1 MSDRLS
7 VAVTKL
13 LSTLHWCFID
23 APIDCDLDPWA
34 VVYPAKSVELFIQLL
49 IPCASEIHEADLTFS
64 LKSGMLI
71 WQPLWRNLCPD
82 IPSFKRPVLLRKYQC
97 DTKSSNSTSSP
108 LQKRGIIKYF
118 DVIVLQSLSS
128 NCLSE
133 ESLSWSLSYILQILQ
148 SKLFL
153 FCDVS
158 DAWPGSRQHRHG
170 AKKAV
175 GIQHSLPLSNASART
190 KDSSVATSDSEP
202 SSHDISTGIKGTTK
216 QDFEP
221 IYLPQAYEQW
231 IEQNGTINQS
241 AVLKLV
247 YKITQNATL
256 RLCEPLLYMLHVVL
270 EIGVV
275 NDNDIGEGLD
285 TNLETAVNC
294 LLDLITL
301 IGCRGNDSGL
311 RCSKGQVLRHL
322 SHDMFA
328 KLLSLYPEQLN
339 ILTVVYIKSISL
351 KRLLDFMHAFTG
363 LCFGKLTFSPPLS
376 PTRGSLGSLGAA
388 HRSLQKEESD
398 GRSSSEVMDRNES
411 TLINW
416 IGIPLLMKLMGEEK
430 SCKEVNIFILFFC
443 FVLPS
448 RRFCFNSQCAYYNRL
463 SNIYNSHSF
472 HNFITVAAF
481 HSQLV
486 WKSVVFLHTGAYVH
500 SISHSI
506 TVSFASLL

>member
-34 VVYPAKSVELFIQLL
+34 VVYPAKSIELFIQLL
-49 IPCASEIHEADLTFS
+49 IPCANEIHEQDLTFS

-82 IPSFKRPVLLRKYQC
+82 IPSFKRPVLLQKYQC
-97 DTKSSNSTSSP
+97 EAKSSDSASSP
-108 LQKRGIIKYF
+108 SQKRGIVKYF

-158 DAWPGSRQHRHG
+158 DAWPGSRHHRHG

-175 GIQHSLPLSNASART
+175 GVQHSLPLPNASARA
-190 KDSSVATSDSEP
+190 KDSSVATSDSE
-202 SSHDISTGIKGTTK
+202 SISHGTPTGIKGTIK
-216 QDFEP
+216 QDIEP
-221 IYLPQAYEQW
+221 IYLPHTYEQW
-231 IEQNGTINQS
+231 VEQNGTINHS
-241 AVLKLV
+241 SVLNLV

-256 RLCEPLLYMLHVVL
+256 RICEPLLYMLHVVL

-275 NDNDIGEGLD
+275 NENDFGD
-285 TNLETAVNC
+285 DPDANLETVVNC
-294 LLDLITL
+294 LLDLIIL

-311 RCSKGQVLRHL
+311 RCSKGQILRHL

-339 ILTVVYIKSISL
+339 MLTVVYIKSISL
-351 KRLLDFMHAFTG
+351 KRFLDFMHSFTG
-363 LCFGKLTFSPPLS
+363 LCFGKLSFSPPSS

-411 TLINW
+411 TLVNW
-416 IGIPLLMKLMGEEK
+416 IGIPMLRKLMGEEK
-430 SCKEVNIFILFFC
+430 SCKEVSTFIVFVC
-443 FVLPS
+443 F
-448 RRFCFNSQCAYYNRL
+448 A
-463 SNIYNSHSF
+463 
-472 HNFITVAAF
+472 
-481 HSQLV
+481 
-486 WKSVVFLHTGAYVH
+486 
-500 SISHSI
+500 
-506 TVSFASLL
+506 LLI

>member
-1 MSDRLS
+1 LQISCKSPVTMEYDDNVKIPLELQMWLLDQSGNFLRAKLDDNKYEAACVLFERLLCGYRKKELKGKLQLAYSDLIKQLESVQRWDFVKAACPYVIQCTAQVLSNRRNLGMSDRLS

-82 IPSFKRPVLLRKYQC
+82 IPSFKRPVLLRQYQG

-108 LQKRGIIKYF
+108 SQKRGIIKYF

-285 TNLETAVNC
+285 TNLETAAPPAV
-294 LLDLITL
+294 
-301 IGCRGNDSGL
+301 
-311 RCSKGQVLRHL
+311 
-322 SHDMFA
+322 A
-328 KLLSLYPEQLN
+328 
-339 ILTVVYIKSISL
+339 LT
-351 KRLLDFMHAFTG
+351 
-363 LCFGKLTFSPPLS
+363 
-376 PTRGSLGSLGAA
+376 
-388 HRSLQKEESD
+388 
-398 GRSSSEVMDRNES
+398 
-411 TLINW
+411 
-416 IGIPLLMKLMGEEK
+416 
-430 SCKEVNIFILFFC
+430 
-443 FVLPS
+443 S
-448 RRFCFNSQCAYYNRL
+448 RRAWGL
-463 SNIYNSHSF
+463 
-472 HNFITVAAF
+472 
-481 HSQLV
+481 
-486 WKSVVFLHTGAYVH
+486 
-500 SISHSI
+500 
-506 TVSFASLL
+506 